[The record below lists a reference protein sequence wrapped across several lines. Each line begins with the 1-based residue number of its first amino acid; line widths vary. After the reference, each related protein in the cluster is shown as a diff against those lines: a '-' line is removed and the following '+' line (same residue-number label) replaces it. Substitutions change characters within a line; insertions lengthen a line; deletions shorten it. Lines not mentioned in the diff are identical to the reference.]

1 MSEYESIKR
10 YVEIK
15 ERDCETMPIRP
26 SQALLNQRHLI
37 DIIEKQR
44 EMIAEDEDYLGHKKY
59 CQMGEIIDLGNDVT
73 DTMDCTCGYNEF
85 LRKRTC
91 ETIKLTEE

>member
-1 MSEYESIKR
+1 MSKYESIKR

-44 EMIAEDEDYLGHKKY
+44 VHFGRIIGYTENLFDNVPAWRANQIAKEA
-59 CQMGEIIDLGNDVT
+59 
-73 DTMDCTCGYNEF
+73 
-85 LRKRTC
+85 R
-91 ETIKLTEE
+91 KLTEE

>member
-37 DIIEKQR
+37 DIIEKYR
-44 EMIAEDEDYLGHKKY
+44 KGLEFYGDGENYGAYYDDEDIFCIAPIEEDEGKSARELL
-59 CQMGEIIDLGNDVT
+59 E
-73 DTMDCTCGYNEF
+73 
-85 LRKRTC
+85 
-91 ETIKLTEE
+91 LTEE